1 MSDISSP
8 NADATPPSGSAAPVP
23 PKAPKQ
29 PWLRYVMYTLAVL
42 GVLLLALVAVVMYE
56 NSKKP
61 KNVAIDETEMIDSL
75 MSSNYGKYSDEHKG
89 WLYVGEGNRTYVVRV
104 VQQAKPS
111 DGAHGD
117 ELYFVTSGKPL
128 DGEPGA
134 MYGVFQVR
142 AGEKEEAGKLF
153 QISSPYRYEGTVPLT
168 PENVRFEAL
177 SETLWAWVIKV
188 QDGADPKLATVTVNN
203 VVLAPNG
210 DNIAVLAW
218 FRASLASDP
227 GIDCAAAETRYKSW
241 ANGESHPRAA
251 ATEAAATQGE
261 QTESEHESEH
271 EHEHEVDDVPL
282 RCNDASWAYRTGP
295 VSGAVP
301 VPLTVTAKGV
311 RDGVKMQEKTW
322 KLVFDSK
329 AFSYHVPEALTPE

>member
-8 NADATPPSGSAAPVP
+8 STAETPPSGSAAPLP
-23 PKAPKQ
+23 PKAPKKR
-29 PWLRYVMYTLAVL
+29 WLRYVLYTLSVL
-42 GVLLLALVAVVMYE
+42 GVLLLALVAIVMYE

-111 DGAHGD
+111 DGPHGD

-134 MYGVFQVR
+134 LYGVFQVR

-177 SETLWAWVIKV
+177 SDDLWAWVIKV
-188 QDGADPKLATVTVNN
+188 QDGADPKLATVMVNN
-203 VVLAPNG
+203 VVLAPHG

-241 ANGESHPRAA
+241 ANGESHPDAA
-251 ATEAAATQGE
+251 ATEGETATPE
-261 QTESEHESEH
+261 PAEEH
-271 EHEHEVDDVPL
+271 EHAEESDAVPL
-282 RCNDASWAYRTGP
+282 RCNDAHWAYRTAP
-295 VSGAVP
+295 VAGAVP

-311 RDGVKMQEKTW
+311 RDGVKMPEKTW